1 VQVSAVAQHSSSQAM
16 TNVEKYLRSRATA
29 LNSGTLASLADR
41 VAANPFEK
49 VIDMIESLLSR
60 LKENAASEADHKA
73 YCDEEL
79 RENKLKRKT
88 LSARAETLRAN
99 IDKEAANVKALAA
112 DISQLA
118 QEQAELRKAMSEA
131 TEQRTKEKEENLV
144 AIKDSKAA
152 QVAIQQAIS
161 VLKDFY
167 AKQAFVQTQRG
178 RQVPEMEAYR
188 GMQRKEGGVVGMLEV
203 IHSDFLRV
211 ETDTSNSE
219 EQAAKAYAEFMA
231 DSEKETEAKR
241 HSEFQLS
248 LEKDEAEFQQEQ
260 FEKDLAA
267 TSEQLDKAEAYFA
280 ELKPQCIQVHV
291 SFEER
296 YARRQEEIEA
306 LKQAYKIL
314 DSKSQAQA

>member
-1 VQVSAVAQHSSSQAM
+1 
-16 TNVEKYLRSRATA
+16 
-29 LNSGTLASLADR
+29 
-41 VAANPFEK
+41 
-49 VIDMIESLLSR
+49 MIESLLAR

-112 DISQLA
+112 DISHLA

-167 AKQAFVQTQRG
+167 AKQAFVQTRK
-178 RQVPEMEAYR
+178 QVPEMKAYR